1 MNLIE
6 GLIRVWVLIYHIP
19 DHGSLDQNGIMAKG
33 SRRYP
38 ISTVANENF
47 MYIFGNCIGCIVQA
61 GVVQRAPLEA
71 EGGYLNVP
79 P

>member
-1 MNLIE
+1 
-6 GLIRVWVLIYHIP
+6 
-19 DHGSLDQNGIMAKG
+19 MAKG

-61 GVVQRAPLEA
+61 GVAQRAPLEA

-79 P
+79 LEGHNGLSGPLRIGQ